1 MDLNRKQ
8 ETFHESPQKHSSQST
23 YPRWLWPV
31 PPASWAPWRSSVPGE
46 GHWPQMAEKRRER
59 YPLAFQ
65 YLFKIKHNWLKTN
78 NCFITLQRRKGLV
91 TFPLVLVMKTR
102 QELPDIPIVQWCV
115 MSVKIFLT
123 VRRPRFEAWR
133 ISELQQLLIDRQ
145 QNSAIIYPSITET
158 LYRRWD
164 LDSEVLRTTDTHRKE
179 APGLG
184 TSYSLCSQSRQ
195 VRNVT
200 VMLRSTL
207 CLTGDQPLPA
217 VLFSK

>member
-8 ETFHESPQKHSSQST
+8 ETFHESPQKHFCQST

-31 PPASWAPWRSSVPGE
+31 PPASWAPWWNSVPGE

-133 ISELQQLLIDRQ
+133 ISQSYNNYWLTQAAELSHNLPKHYWDVVQTLGFRQRSASYHRQPQEGSPRARDILL
-145 QNSAIIYPSITET
+145 S
-158 LYRRWD
+158 
-164 LDSEVLRTTDTHRKE
+164 
-179 APGLG
+179 
-184 TSYSLCSQSRQ
+184 
-195 VRNVT
+195 
-200 VMLRSTL
+200 
-207 CLTGDQPLPA
+207 
-217 VLFSK
+217 LFSVQTGQECDCHVEIHPLSNWGSTTSCCIIL